1 MHTNLIHTSCLVL
14 GREIPLFAS
23 DSTLGKPPHRDTLL
37 EKPIKNLEKGREG
50 ARP

>member
-1 MHTNLIHTSCLVL
+1 MHVDLIWTSCLVL
-14 GREIPLFAS
+14 EREIPLIAL

-37 EKPIKNLEKGREG
+37 KKPIKNWEREYEG